1 MPCTAAEA
9 PCTVVTQGMFI
20 ATAAERISYPSIRG
34 PELPYGVLI
43 TMSTSPARIA
53 STAEAAGLPSPGG
66 SKCLRTSSHGMPLR
80 RNISAVP
87 SVASTRKPRSAS
99 RFTGKT
105 RDRLSRLATD
115 TNTVPSAGS
124 EP

>member
-1 MPCTAAEA
+1 M
-9 PCTVVTQGMFI
+9 
-20 ATAAERISYPSIRG
+20 RG

-43 TMSTSPARIA
+43 TMSTSPDLIR
-53 STAEAAGLPSPGG
+53 STAVDAGLPSPGC

-87 SVASTRKPRSAS
+87 SVASTRNPRSAS
-99 RFTGKT
+99 RFTGNT
-105 RDRLSRLATD
+105 SERLSRLATE

-124 EP
+124 DPYAAVWLLAKALPKS